1 MKVAAA
7 NVTGR
12 DEGCEG
18 GDGGSEGR
26 GGLGEVKAGAELAA
40 VAELVMATPRLVES
54 WAVLPSS
61 ASQGR
66 LGGIERWHDYGDL
79 KDGTARGDLD
89 GDGAHVHAQQTGKSN
104 RNCSAMVEVKSEGLP
119 AIAKVAETTTTSV
132 PPGWAGGGGL
142 RIHRHPF
149 TF

>member
-89 GDGAHVHAQQTGKSN
+89 GDGAHVHAQQTGKS
-104 RNCSAMVEVKSEGLP
+104 
-119 AIAKVAETTTTSV
+119 IAELQRY
-132 PPGWAGGGGL
+132 GGGEVGGIACNCKGGRDDDHLRPAGL
-142 RIHRHPF
+142 GGRR
-149 TF
+149 